1 MITRNPFTLP
11 FERLPT
17 SLPIF
22 PLPHAVVMPGA
33 ELPLNIFERRY
44 LNMVFDA
51 LGAERMIGM
60 VQPDPDAEDDSGE
73 TVYGTGTAG
82 RITSFSE
89 TGDGR
94 LLIILSGV
102 CRFDIREEVATTRG
116 YRRVLA
122 DWTRFH
128 TDYQDAPVVTADRER
143 LKVLLKLYFSRKKLE
158 TDWETLDRLDLVR
171 LINLLTGQLPLE
183 VAERQTLIE
192 AVSADERAE
201 ILMGLLEFATA
212 DAPGSESRH

>member
-1 MITRNPFTLP
+1 
-11 FERLPT
+11 
-17 SLPIF
+17 
-22 PLPHAVVMPGA
+22 
-33 ELPLNIFERRY
+33 
-44 LNMVFDA
+44 
-51 LGAERMIGM
+51 MIGM

-128 TDYQDAPVVTADRER
+128 SDYDDAPVVTADRAR
-143 LKVLLKLYFSRKKLE
+143 LKALLKLYFSRKKLE

-192 AVSADERAE
+192 AVGADERAE